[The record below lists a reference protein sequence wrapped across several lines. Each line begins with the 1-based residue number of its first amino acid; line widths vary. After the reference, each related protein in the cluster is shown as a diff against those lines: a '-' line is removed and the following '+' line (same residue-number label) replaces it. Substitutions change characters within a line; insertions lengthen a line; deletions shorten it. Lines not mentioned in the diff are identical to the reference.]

1 MVWGFTLKG
10 EAIFE
15 NAFTLYVTLYVALYV
30 KFAFNYYSQRK
41 PAEKREEGA
50 NRRPDFWKGPGRGA
64 SVGDESHLETVSET

>member
-15 NAFTLYVTLYVALYV
+15 NALALYV
-30 KFAFNYYSQRK
+30 KFAFNYFSLRK
-41 PAEKREEGA
+41 PAGKREEGA
-50 NRRPDFWKGPGRGA
+50 DRRPDFWKGPGRGA